1 MSLLYPTFTLRQ
13 FGWMMV
19 FGFVGSLIAGI
30 YGIIHDQVTFTLGY
44 EYFTEFKFHQFHYL
58 DKSKPERIVVAE
70 IGFLATWWVGFFAGW
85 FMGRL
90 TIPHVPLSIAVRK
103 SFTGVLIMLITSATF
118 AGIARIIAPSIAEDP
133 RMAHWQPLLMR
144 SDVIDSVAFVQVGYI
159 HNASYLG
166 GLIGLILALLWLRV
180 NRTHFTFITA
190 P

>member
-19 FGFVGSLIAGI
+19 FGLVGSLIAGV
-30 YGIIHDQVTFTLGY
+30 YGIVHDQITFSLGY

-58 DKSKPERIVVAE
+58 DKSQPERLVVAE

-90 TIPHVPLSIAVRK
+90 TIPHMPLGIAARRSLK
-103 SFTGVLIMLITSATF
+103 GVLVMIITAVIF
-118 AGIARIIAPSIAEDP
+118 ASGAYAIAPTDTEDP
-133 RMAHWQPLLMR
+133 RISAWESLLEHT
-144 SDVIDSVAFVQVGYI
+144 DVIDVVAFVQVGYI

-166 GLIGLILALLWLRV
+166 GLVGLIVALVWLRV
-180 NRTHFTFITA
+180 RR
-190 P
+190 